1 MSAIRSARSRTPTC
15 WSSPRSESANIAYK
29 LLARLGNAKAI
40 GPVLVGVGAPV
51 HVLQTGDEVDAIVQ
65 VAAIAAVDAMS
76 R

>member
-1 MSAIRSARSRTPTC
+1 
-15 WSSPRSESANIAYK
+15 
-29 LLARLGNAKAI
+29 
-40 GPVLVGVGAPV
+40 VLVGVGAPV